1 MTREQIQQSFAAH
14 LRSKLREYYGDRL
27 PSAATFAMHFNLR
40 CQNDQAGISDETAR
54 RWLRGSSIPDAIY
67 TPTLVGWLKLDLH
80 RALCCPDLTTE
91 SPQKDPLLSEFVRL
105 VSCLNPEKKQA
116 FLHLL
121 KLSAEPGA

>member
-54 RWLRGSSIPDAIY
+54 RWLRGSSMPDAVCKQV
-67 TPTLVGWLKLDLH
+67 LVTWLKLNLH
-80 RALCCPDLTTE
+80 EALGCPDQTVE
-91 SPQKDPLLSEFVRL
+91 HSSKDRLAKEFLCLLPR
-105 VSCLNPEKKQA
+105 LNPDKQQA

-121 KLSAEPGA
+121 RLSVEPR